1 MNNII
6 KFIVKNLQKKTRIDY
21 YLSQIYKDLSRNKIK
36 NLIQKNFLKINGT
49 IITDPSKKIL
59 NGDEISLEI
68 EEDKEVSLKPFNYE
82 LSIVFEDKD
91 LNIINAQRIISN
103 IRLHKDNHDVENLQK
118 AINIAETTLANT
130 INYVEIGKSEIE
142 IKNFLLQQ
150 LYENGA
156 EGIAF
161 DPIVLA
167 GSNSALP
174 HGHSSNDYFLKD
186 GDCLLF
192 DFGAVVNG
200 YNSDITRTFFVGSAS
215 DEQKNF
221 YDAVLKANKLGLS
234 ISKPNLTMHNLDDS
248 VLNSLEDSGYKDY
261 IVHKTGHGLGLDVHE
276 DPYIMRKNNELLEE
290 GMVITIE
297 PGLYKQGDLGVR
309 IEDDVLITND
319 GCKSLT
325 TFSKELR
332 II

>member
-1 MNNII
+1 M
-6 KFIVKNLQKKTRIDY
+6 
-21 YLSQIYKDLSRNKIK
+21 
-36 NLIQKNFLKINGT
+36 
-49 IITDPSKKIL
+49 
-59 NGDEISLEI
+59 
-68 EEDKEVSLKPFNYE
+68 
-82 LSIVFEDKD
+82 
-91 LNIINAQRIISN
+91 
-103 IRLHKDNHDVENLQK
+103 
-118 AINIAETTLANT
+118 
-130 INYVEIGKSEIE
+130 
-142 IKNFLLQQ
+142 
-150 LYENGA
+150 
-156 EGIAF
+156 
-161 DPIVLA
+161 
-167 GSNSALP
+167 
-174 HGHSSNDYFLKD
+174 
-186 GDCLLF
+186 
-192 DFGAVVNG
+192 NG

-297 PGLYKQGDLGVR
+297 PGLYKQGELGVR
-309 IEDDVLITND
+309 IDDDVLITTG